1 MQKLLK
7 LVVLTMIVLSN
18 YSTSWSKNNTD
29 ARIPFTGER
38 ADSVSKDSV
47 LIAYD
52 DLRKV
57 NVKLT
62 ELKYCK
68 LTNSKLNDIIKNDSI
83 IINNY
88 KVISKQKDADVKRVK
103 RQRNIAIGGGILSI
117 GLLILSLFK

>member
-1 MQKLLK
+1 
-7 LVVLTMIVLSN
+7 MIVLSN
-18 YSTSWSKNNTD
+18 CSTSWSKSNIT

-57 NVKLT
+57 NVKLI

-88 KVISKQKDADVKRVK
+88 KVISKQKDANVKRIK

>member
-1 MQKLLK
+1 
-7 LVVLTMIVLSN
+7 MIVLSN
-18 YSTSWSKNNTD
+18 CSTSWSKSNIT

-57 NVKLT
+57 NVKLI

-68 LTNSKLNDIIKNDSI
+68 LTNNKLNDIIKNDSI
-83 IINNY
+83 I
-88 KVISKQKDADVKRVK
+88 SKQKDADVKKVK
-103 RQRNIAIGGGILSI
+103 HQRNIAIGGGVLSI
-117 GLLILSLFK
+117 GLLILSLFR

>member
-1 MQKLLK
+1 
-7 LVVLTMIVLSN
+7 MIVLSN
-18 YSTSWSKNNTD
+18 CSTSWSKSNIT

-47 LIAYD
+47 LIAYN

-57 NVKLT
+57 NVKLI

-68 LTNSKLNDIIKNDSI
+68 LTNSKLNYIIKNDSI

-88 KVISKQKDADVKRVK
+88 KIISKQKDIDVKKVK
-103 RQRNIAIGGGILSI
+103 RQRNIAIGGGVLSI
-117 GLLILSLFK
+117 VLLILSLFR

>member
-1 MQKLLK
+1 
-7 LVVLTMIVLSN
+7 MIVLSN
-18 YSTSWSKNNTD
+18 CSTSWSKSNIT
-29 ARIPFTGER
+29 ARIPFTGAR
-38 ADSVSKDSV
+38 ADNVSKDSV

-57 NVKLT
+57 NVKLI

-68 LTNSKLNDIIKNDSI
+68 LTNNKLNDIIKNDSI

-88 KVISKQKDADVKRVK
+88 KVISKQKDADVKKVK

-117 GLLILSLFK
+117 GLLILSLFR

>member
-1 MQKLLK
+1 
-7 LVVLTMIVLSN
+7 MIVLSN
-18 YSTSWSKNNTD
+18 YSTSWSKSNIT
-29 ARIPFTGER
+29 ARILFTGER

-57 NVKLT
+57 NVKLI

-68 LTNSKLNDIIKNDSI
+68 LTNNKLNDIIKNDSI

-88 KVISKQKDADVKRVK
+88 KVISKQKDADVKKVK
-103 RQRNIAIGGGILSI
+103 HQRNIAIGGGVLSI
-117 GLLILSLFK
+117 GLLILSLFR

>member
-1 MQKLLK
+1 
-7 LVVLTMIVLSN
+7 MIVLSN
-18 YSTSWSKNNTD
+18 YSTSWSKSNTD
-29 ARIPFTGER
+29 ASIPFTGER

-88 KVISKQKDADVKRVK
+88 KVISKQKDANVKRIK

-117 GLLILSLFK
+117 ELLILSLFK

>member
-1 MQKLLK
+1 
-7 LVVLTMIVLSN
+7 MIVLLN
-18 YSTSWSKNNTD
+18 CFTSWSKSNIT

-57 NVKLT
+57 NVKLI

-68 LTNSKLNDIIKNDSI
+68 LTNNKLTDIIKNDSI

-88 KVISKQKDADVKRVK
+88 KIISKQKDADVKKVK
-103 RQRNIAIGGGILSI
+103 HQRNIAIGGGVLSI
-117 GLLILSLFK
+117 GLLILSLFR

>member
-18 YSTSWSKNNTD
+18 YSTSWSKSNTN
-29 ARIPFTGER
+29 ARISFTGER

-88 KVISKQKDADVKRVK
+88 KVISKQKDANVKRIK